1 MLKDITALVQARTSS
16 KRLPGKVLKNIGK
29 KTILEMVLSNISNS
43 KYIREII
50 VLTSFSKSDDKII
63 SLCKKKKIK
72 FIRGPLKNVSLRYFN
87 ACKKIKTNYFMRVS
101 ADSPFIQTSLINKLS
116 LKVKEKSPDIVTNIL
131 KKSFPKGQS
140 IEILHKNIFMKYYGK
155 FKTKR
160 DFEHVTPFFYR
171 NKKKFKISSFRNKTN
186 CSNIN
191 LSVDNYIDYKRSQ
204 DINKKLT
211 NNISLKKLI
220 KLYYEFEK
228 I

>member
-1 MLKDITALVQARTSS
+1 VLKDITALVQARTSS

-63 SLCKKKKIK
+63 NLCKKKKFK
-72 FIRGPLKNVSLRYFN
+72 FIRGPLNNVSLRYLI

-101 ADSPFIQTSLINKLS
+101 ADSPFILTSLVDKLS
-116 LKVKEKSPDIVTNIL
+116 LKVKEKSPDMATNIL
-131 KKSFPKGQS
+131 IKSFPKGQS
-140 IEILHKNIFMKYYGK
+140 IEILNKNIFMKYYYK

-160 DFEHVTPFFYR
+160 DFEHVTPYFYR
-171 NKKKFKISSFRNKTN
+171 NRKKFKIFSFRNKTN
-186 CSNIN
+186 YKNIN
-191 LSVDNYIDYKRSQ
+191 LSVDNFIDYKRSQ
-204 DINKKLT
+204 YINKKLT
-211 NNISLKKLI
+211 KNISLKKLI
-220 KLYYEFEK
+220 KLYYEFKK